1 MAIRDAIERL
11 LHRIFVPI
19 ARLLT
24 RVLPDRV
31 PVTFAGSGAVDD
43 MCRSIAQRGLRR
55 VLVVSDA
62 GLVGVGIVAAVTD
75 RLAAVGVEH
84 SLYSGV
90 EPDPTTEQV
99 EAGLALYRSE
109 ACEAV
114 VAVGGGSPMD
124 AGKLIATLATNDKPL
139 RRLRGKFHI
148 RRQPAPVFAVPTTA
162 GTGSEVTIA
171 AVVSDPVTHA
181 KSSVVDPKLLPTMV
195 ALDPA
200 LTTGLPPRVT
210 AATGIDALTHAVEAY
225 ISLTATPQT
234 EVYSRTAVR
243 LVFEHLPRAYAD
255 GSDEDARQAMML
267 AAYYG
272 GLAFTRT
279 SVGYVHAIA
288 HNLGATYGTPHG
300 HANAVAL
307 APVLEFSLPEVRD
320 RLADLADVVGV
331 EGSDTAERARGFIAA
346 VRDLLKTVGIDH
358 ELAELRESD
367 IHSLARRARTE
378 ALLDYPVPRFMSQAD
393 CEGVIREICPA
404 TA

>member
-1 MAIRDAIERL
+1 MRDAVEAF

-19 ARLLT
+19 ARLLS

-43 MCRSIAQRGLRR
+43 LCRSIAQRGFRR
-55 VLVVSDA
+55 VLVVSDN
-62 GLVGVGIVAAVTD
+62 GLVGAGVVGTVTD
-75 RLAAVGVEH
+75 RLDAAGVEH
-84 SLYSGV
+84 TLYSGV
-90 EPDPTTEQV
+90 EPDPTTDQV
-99 EAGLALYRSE
+99 EAGLALYREDS
-109 ACEAV
+109 CEAV

-148 RRQPAPVFAVPTTA
+148 RRRSAPVFAVPTTA

-181 KSSVVDPKLLPTMV
+181 KSPVVDPKLLPTMV
-195 ALDPA
+195 ALDPG
-200 LTTGLPPRVT
+200 LTAGLPPAVT
-210 AATGIDALTHAVEAY
+210 AATGIDALTHAVESY
-225 ISLTATPQT
+225 ISLTANAQT
-234 EVYSRTAVR
+234 EEYSRTSVR
-243 LVFEHLPRAYAD
+243 LVFEYLPRAYTD

-307 APVLEFSLPEVRD
+307 APVLDFSLPEVTD
-320 RLADLADVVGV
+320 RLADLADLIGV
-331 EGSDTAERARGFIAA
+331 EGADTEERARGFIAA
-346 VRDLLKTVGIDH
+346 VRSLVESVGIDPR
-358 ELAELRESD
+358 LAELRESD

-378 ALLDYPVPRFMSQAD
+378 ALLDYPVPRFMTQAE
-393 CEGVIREICPA
+393 CEDVIRQILP
-404 TA
+404 TAA